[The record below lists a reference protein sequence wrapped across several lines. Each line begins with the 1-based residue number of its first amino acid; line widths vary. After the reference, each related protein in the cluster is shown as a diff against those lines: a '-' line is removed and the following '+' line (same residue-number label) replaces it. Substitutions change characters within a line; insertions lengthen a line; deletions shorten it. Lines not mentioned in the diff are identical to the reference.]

1 MFGELL
7 SSWDVGQPRQKASH
21 VCVCSIRAPGIPALG
36 VRLVADCPVFALRLL
51 KGLTIRGTTASV
63 QETPSRLPLI
73 TGREPVYHA
82 VSLRERSLPAFRE
95 ESQV

>member
-1 MFGELL
+1 M
-7 SSWDVGQPRQKASH
+7 
-21 VCVCSIRAPGIPALG
+21 
-36 VRLVADCPVFALRLL
+36 ADCPVLACSDEWLL

-95 ESQV
+95 ESQALESGVINLLVPYR

>member
-36 VRLVADCPVFALRLL
+36 VRLVADCPGFASGAT
-51 KGLTIRGTTASV
+51 KGAYYSWNHRQCSGD
-63 QETPSRLPLI
+63 P
-73 TGREPVYHA
+73 
-82 VSLRERSLPAFRE
+82 
-95 ESQV
+95 

>member
-36 VRLVADCPVFALRLL
+36 VRLVADCLPCFRSVAT
-51 KGLTIRGTTASV
+51 KGRFL
-63 QETPSRLPLI
+63 
-73 TGREPVYHA
+73 
-82 VSLRERSLPAFRE
+82 
-95 ESQV
+95 